1 MRDDHRSER
10 SPAISAAP
18 DFRAGFVAVIGQPN
32 TGKSTLINGYVGE
45 KISIVSPKP
54 QTTRR
59 QALGILT
66 RDDVQIIFVDTPGI
80 HQPKTELGKYMV
92 SVATRAIP
100 DADLV
105 LFVVDVS
112 RLPNAED
119 RRIADE
125 LQRWPDTP
133 VILVLNKAD
142 LLKPEDVEAHV
153 RGYVALGNFTDPP
166 LGAIESW
173 PTGAAYGHW
182 MLFSAT
188 RGDNREKLLHQII
201 ALLPLSPPL
210 YDSAVVTDQTERL
223 TAAELIR
230 EQVLRF
236 LEQEVPHSVDVVIS
250 EWEER
255 SPTLTYIGAEIL
267 VEKPSQKGIV
277 IGAKAE
283 MLKRIG
289 SAARAEI
296 ELMLDRKVFLELYV
310 RVREKWRHDPAELRR
325 LGYNASDS

>member
-1 MRDDHRSER
+1 MEDQDTQQNYLKSF
-10 SPAISAAP
+10 AA

-32 TGKSTLINGYVGE
+32 VGKSTLINGYVGE

-66 RDDVQIIFVDTPGI
+66 KDNVQIIFVDTPGI
-80 HQPKTELGKYMV
+80 HKPKTELGRYMV
-92 SVATRAIP
+92 SVATHAIP

-112 RLPNAED
+112 RPPNAED
-119 RRIADE
+119 HRIADE
-125 LQRWPDTP
+125 LNRWPTTP

-142 LLKPEDVEAHV
+142 LLKPEDVESQV
-153 RGYVALGNFTDPP
+153 RAYMALGNFADPP
-166 LGAIESW
+166 LGPIETW
-173 PTGAAYGHW
+173 PQSAAYGHW
-182 MLFSAT
+182 MLCSAT
-188 RGDNREKLLHQII
+188 RGDNRDKLLHQIV
-201 ALLPLSPPL
+201 ALLPQSPPL
-210 YDSAVVTDQTERL
+210 YDPSVVTDQTERL

-236 LEQEVPHSVDVVIS
+236 LEQEVPHAVDVVIS
-250 EWEER
+250 EWQER
-255 SPTLTYIGAEIL
+255 SPTLTYIDAEIL

-289 SAARAEI
+289 SAARVEI
-296 ELMLDRKVFLELYV
+296 EQMLEHKVFLELYV

-325 LGYNASDS
+325 LGYNSGEF